1 MKREFFLRQKTCWR
15 LTLQSKCILLLVL
28 VLGIWVFY
36 EPFLVRLHIFLTPTS
51 DLTRADAL
59 VVEGW
64 VFDSGKRLAENLY
77 KRGYGKYI
85 ITTGG
90 PILRSAACF
99 EYGTWAEVARKYFI
113 SAAIDKARVI
123 PVTTP
128 VRGTREE
135 ALALRSAL
143 EKHRTQSIIVIT
155 QKGHERRSYL
165 AFRKALRDLNIAVM
179 VTAAEEDWFRADNW
193 WKSHDGLIYLF
204 VEYLS
209 LGYYWFKGFI

>member
-1 MKREFFLRQKTCWR
+1 M
-15 LTLQSKCILLLVL
+15 
-28 VLGIWVFY
+28 FY

-64 VFDSGKRLAENLY
+64 VFDSGKQLAEDLY

-90 PILRSAACF
+90 PILRNAACF
-99 EYGTWAEVARKYFI
+99 EYGTWAEVAKQYFI
-113 SAAIDKARVI
+113 SSGIDKTHVI
-123 PVTTP
+123 AVNTP

-143 EKHRTQSIIVIT
+143 RKYRTKSIIIVT
-155 QKGHERRSYL
+155 QKGHERRSYGT
-165 AFRKALRDLNIAVM
+165 FQKALQDLNAVIM
-179 VTAAEEDWFRADNW
+179 VTAVEEDWFRADNW

-209 LGYYWFKGFI
+209 LGYYWVKGFI